1 VDELFVTPAAAERD
15 RDLLRIAAAGEV
27 RVTLVTDRV
36 VASISDTVTPQGVVA
51 VVRVLRPDLSS
62 VLAAGP
68 RLLAVLAGVA
78 DPGNAG
84 TVIRTADAVGA
95 DAVIAT
101 AGSVDPY
108 GPKCVRASAGSLFH
122 LPVVRD
128 DDAHVVLAALRGA
141 GILVASTTLAAD
153 AEDLESAAVHSRLSA
168 PTAWVFGNEAHGVPD
183 AIATAADIRVRIP
196 LSGQAESLNLAAA
209 AAICLYTSSRALR
222 G

>member
-1 VDELFVTPAAAERD
+1 MFVTPAAAARD
-15 RDLLRIAAAGEV
+15 RDLLRLAAADDV

-36 VASISDTVTPQGVVA
+36 AATLSDTVTPQGIVA
-51 VVRVLRPDLSS
+51 VVRVLRPDLAT

-68 RLLAVLAGVA
+68 RLLAVLAGVS

-95 DAVIAT
+95 DGVVAT

-128 DDAHVVLAALRGA
+128 DAAERVLQAIRRA
-141 GILVASTTLAAD
+141 GLLVAATTLAPD
-153 AEDLESAAVHSRLSA
+153 AEDLESPAIRGRLSG

-183 AIATAADIRVRIP
+183 ALAAAADVRVRIP
-196 LSGQAESLNLAAA
+196 LPGQAESLNLAAA
-209 AAICLYTSSRALR
+209 AAICLYASAHAQRVAR
-222 G
+222 